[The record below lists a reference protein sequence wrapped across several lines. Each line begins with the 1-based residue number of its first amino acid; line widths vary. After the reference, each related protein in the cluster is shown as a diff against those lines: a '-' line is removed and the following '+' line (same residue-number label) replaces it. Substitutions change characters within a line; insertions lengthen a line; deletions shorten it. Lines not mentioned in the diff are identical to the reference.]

1 MVNLK
6 TKYLIYFITLFIFA
20 SCSGSDNPENTT
32 EAQVQENSTTIKSTP
47 VPASTPI
54 PKSTPVPAPKPT
66 AVPTPTAQP
75 VSKPELISF
84 TAEDIKSIDYINIER
99 ASSEEFHDLSV
110 TDNDYYS
117 EKFIEAWSGEI
128 KSGTLDEENFMLAI
142 YEGTSIDEDI
152 IDSLLMLAFNIRD
165 EYVDFEGIINPKAWL
180 INNIF
185 LICLKSNGSCE
196 SLVEDLL
203 SKSNQ
208 FNPVSSSYNGIV
220 MHTKGNSTFSDNL
233 YSQNPDE
240 PTLLE
245 VIMDSYYMYL
255 GTGGA
260 RLEDVMY
267 KVLDMLENGIDPDKT
282 FTQGEHY
289 ADVLIP
295 EGLHPLHL
303 AIYVDAFTN
312 SVKEYQGGIPNLLL
326 SYGANP
332 NLKAEFVS
340 VDNMG
345 PGDGSQS
352 GWTPLHVAVMN
363 GQLDIIKLLLDYG
376 ASINETDDTQNTPLD
391 YIWVPQNMISN
402 FELFGVSTEEMDLP
416 YTKESLNEVKQF
428 LLESGAIH
436 GNGTMSELAQMESTN
451 ALDQLSE
458 SLDQNDSD
466 ISYSTP
472 SWSPDGSKIIFS
484 SDMDGKWSSN
494 IYVMDSDGTN
504 ITRLTTNEDSIDTSA
519 SWSPDGSKIVF
530 SSDMHGQWGSNI
542 YVMDS
547 DGTNIT
553 RLTKQDSSD
562 MSPSWSP
569 DGSKIAFISDMHG
582 QMFTNIY
589 VMDSDGTNITRLTTK
604 RNCWDEFPSWS
615 PDGEKILFES
625 CQYEGTEFRETIFVM
640 DSDGTN
646 MTMLIAWEDA
656 GEDEFPYW
664 SPDGSK
670 IVFSSNLD
678 GQLYGTKNI
687 YVMDSDGTNITRL
700 TTENSLDALP
710 SWSPDGSKIVFSS
723 DMDGQLTLDL
733 YVMDSD
739 GTNITRLTGKL
750 K

>member
-1 MVNLK
+1 MFKIANFLLV
-6 TKYLIYFITLFIFA
+6 IITFIFISACSADKEEVAPDA
-20 SCSGSDNPENTT
+20 SPVNTSSSDAPM
-32 EAQVQENSTTIKSTP
+32 
-47 VPASTPI
+47 
-54 PKSTPVPAPKPT
+54 PKPN
-66 AVPTPTAQP
+66 AVFKPTVQP

-152 IDSLLMLAFNIRD
+152 IDSLLIESFFIRNDVGHEDFN
-165 EYVDFEGIINPKAWL
+165 VKVWL

-220 MHTKGNSTFSDNL
+220 MHTKGNSNFSDNL

-303 AIYVDAFTN
+303 AVYVDAFTN

-352 GWTPLHVAVMN
+352 GWTPLHVAVIN

-416 YTKESLNEVKQF
+416 YTKESLDEVKQF

-451 ALDQLSE
+451 VLDQLSE

-472 SWSPDGSKIIFS
+472 SWSPDGSKIVFS

-530 SSDMHGQWGSNI
+530 SSDMDGQWGYNL

-589 VMDSDGTNITRLTTK
+589 VMDSDGTNITRLTTE

-656 GEDEFPYW
+656 GEDEFPSW

-700 TTENSLDALP
+700 TTKEDSLDELP
-710 SWSPDGSKIVFSS
+710 SWSPDGSKIAFIS
-723 DMDGQLTLDL
+723 DMDGQMFTNI

>member
-1 MVNLK
+1 MINLK

-20 SCSGSDNPENTT
+20 SCSGSDNTENTT

-47 VPASTPI
+47 VPVSTPVPA
-54 PKSTPVPAPKPT
+54 PKATAVPAPKPT
-66 AVPTPTAQP
+66 AVVKPTMHP
-75 VSKPELISF
+75 VSNPELISF
-84 TAEDIKSIDYINIER
+84 TAEDIKSIDYINIE
-99 ASSEEFHDLSV
+99 SVTSEEYHEAFAP
-110 TDNDYYS
+110 DNDYYS
-117 EKFIEAWSGEI
+117 EKFIEAWGGEI
-128 KSGTLDEENFMLAI
+128 KIGTLDVEEFLLGI

-152 IDSLLMLAFNIRD
+152 IDSLLIESFFTRNEYAAHEDFN
-165 EYVDFEGIINPKAWL
+165 VKVWL

-185 LICLKSNGSCE
+185 LICVKSNGACVY
-196 SLVEDLL
+196 LVEDLL

-233 YSQNPDE
+233 DD
-240 PTLLE
+240 PTLLQ

-267 KVLDMLENGIDPDKT
+267 KVLDILENGIDPDKT

-289 ADVLIP
+289 TYEQIP

-332 NLKAEFVS
+332 NLKAEFIS
-340 VDNMG
+340 VNNMA
-345 PGDGSQS
+345 PEDGGQS
-352 GWTPLHVAVMN
+352 GWTPLHIAVMT

-376 ASINETDDTQNTPLD
+376 AIINETDETQNTPLD

-416 YTKESLNEVKQF
+416 YTKESLDEVKQF

-451 ALDQLSE
+451 VLDQLSE
-458 SLDQNDSD
+458 SLDQLDQNLSD
-466 ISYSTP
+466 PSY
-472 SWSPDGSKIIFS
+472 
-484 SDMDGKWSSN
+484 
-494 IYVMDSDGTN
+494 
-504 ITRLTTNEDSIDTSA
+504 LE
-519 SWSPDGSKIVF
+519 
-530 SSDMHGQWGSNI
+530 
-542 YVMDS
+542 
-547 DGTNIT
+547 
-553 RLTKQDSSD
+553 
-562 MSPSWSP
+562 
-569 DGSKIAFISDMHG
+569 
-582 QMFTNIY
+582 
-589 VMDSDGTNITRLTTK
+589 
-604 RNCWDEFPSWS
+604 
-615 PDGEKILFES
+615 
-625 CQYEGTEFRETIFVM
+625 
-640 DSDGTN
+640 
-646 MTMLIAWEDA
+646 
-656 GEDEFPYW
+656 
-664 SPDGSK
+664 
-670 IVFSSNLD
+670 
-678 GQLYGTKNI
+678 
-687 YVMDSDGTNITRL
+687 
-700 TTENSLDALP
+700 P

-723 DMDGQLTLDL
+723 DMDGQMGSNIYVMDSDGTNITRLTTTNESLEGFPSWSSDGSKILFSSDMDGQMGYNIYIMDSDGTNITRLTTTNESLDVSPSWSPDGSKIVFSSDMDGQMGSNIYVMDSDGTNITRITTTNESLDGFPSWSSDGSKILFSSDMDGLRRGYNIYVMNSDGTNITRITTTNESLDVSPSWSPDGSKIVFSSDMDGQDSNIYVMDSDGTNITQLTSNQYGVDDYAKWSPDGKKIVFSSDMDGQFNFDL

>member
-1 MVNLK
+1 MKYKPENFDLNFNKIIPVDEFIEKILYHREFGYY
-6 TKYLIYFITLFIFA
+6 TKKIPFGKKGDFITAPTISNLFSEI
-20 SCSGSDNPENTT
+20 
-32 EAQVQENSTTIKSTP
+32 VTIW
-47 VPASTPI
+47 
-54 PKSTPVPAPKPT
+54 
-66 AVPTPTAQP
+66 
-75 VSKPELISF
+75 LISCW
-84 TAEDIKSIDYINIER
+84 
-99 ASSEEFHDLSV
+99 
-110 TDNDYYS
+110 
-117 EKFIEAWSGEI
+117 EKFG
-128 KSGTLDEENFMLAI
+128 KPKKFNF
-142 YEGTSIDEDI
+142 
-152 IDSLLMLAFNIRD
+152 
-165 EYVDFEGIINPKAWL
+165 
-180 INNIF
+180 
-185 LICLKSNGSCE
+185 
-196 SLVEDLL
+196 VEL
-203 SKSNQ
+203 
-208 FNPVSSSYNGIV
+208 
-220 MHTKGNSTFSDNL
+220 
-233 YSQNPDE
+233 
-240 PTLLE
+240 
-245 VIMDSYYMYL
+245 
-255 GTGGA
+255 
-260 RLEDVMY
+260 
-267 KVLDMLENGIDPDKT
+267 
-282 FTQGEHY
+282 
-289 ADVLIP
+289 
-295 EGLHPLHL
+295 
-303 AIYVDAFTN
+303 
-312 SVKEYQGGIPNLLL
+312 
-326 SYGANP
+326 
-332 NLKAEFVS
+332 
-340 VDNMG
+340 G

-363 GQLDIIKLLLDYG
+363 GQLDIIKLLLEYG

-451 ALDQLSE
+451 VLDQLSE

-466 ISYSTP
+466 ISYLTP
-472 SWSPDGSKIIFS
+472 
-484 SDMDGKWSSN
+484 
-494 IYVMDSDGTN
+494 
-504 ITRLTTNEDSIDTSA
+504 

-678 GQLYGTKNI
+678 GQLYGTKNNEMLGFI
-687 YVMDSDGTNITRL
+687 KGLSYAVEAAAPFETEAGKRVPMYVNATLGYQIIHAKTP
-700 TTENSLDALP
+700 SLDTQFYGYIGDDQMADP
-710 SWSPDGSKIVFSS
+710 QNVSE
-723 DMDGQLTLDL
+723 
-733 YVMDSD
+733 
-739 GTNITRLTGKL
+739 RLRGGEDV
-750 K
+750 

>member
-1 MVNLK
+1 MINLK

-20 SCSGSDNPENTT
+20 SCSGSDNTENTT

-47 VPASTPI
+47 VPVSTPVPA
-54 PKSTPVPAPKPT
+54 PKATAVPAPKPT
-66 AVPTPTAQP
+66 AVVKPTMHP
-75 VSKPELISF
+75 VSNPELISF
-84 TAEDIKSIDYINIER
+84 TAEDIKSIDYINIE
-99 ASSEEFHDLSV
+99 SVTSEEYHEAFAP
-110 TDNDYYS
+110 DNDYYS
-117 EKFIEAWSGEI
+117 EKFIEAWGGEI
-128 KSGTLDEENFMLAI
+128 KIGTLDVEEFLLGI

-152 IDSLLMLAFNIRD
+152 IDSLLIESFFTRNEYAAHEDFN
-165 EYVDFEGIINPKAWL
+165 VKVWL

-185 LICLKSNGSCE
+185 LICVKSNGACVY
-196 SLVEDLL
+196 LVEDLL

-233 YSQNPDE
+233 DD
-240 PTLLE
+240 PTLLQ

-267 KVLDMLENGIDPDKT
+267 KVLDILENGIDPDKT

-289 ADVLIP
+289 TYEQIP

-332 NLKAEFVS
+332 NLKAEFIS
-340 VDNMG
+340 VNNMA
-345 PGDGSQS
+345 PEDGGQS
-352 GWTPLHVAVMN
+352 GWTPLHIAVMT

-376 ASINETDDTQNTPLD
+376 AIINETDETQNTPLD

-530 SSDMHGQWGSNI
+530 SSDMDGQWGSNI